1 MFLFFHVPYFVVR
14 YIVAVVFDDD
24 LETMAR
30 LAEEEGVG
38 GTGKHL
44 WIFTD
49 SAQSFHAVHGDK
61 ARKTLDGNDYNS
73 ILFTYYM
80 YWYFYFTSEA
90 NACSFCGPFVVVFF
104 EWW

>member
-1 MFLFFHVPYFVVR
+1 LCTNLVSFFFSLFRCHR

-30 LAEEEGVG
+30 LAEEEGVA

-49 SAQSFHAVHGDK
+49 SAQSFHAVQDDK

-73 ILFTYYM
+73 ICLHIHVLVLLFHVR
-80 YWYFYFTSEA
+80 
-90 NACSFCGPFVVVFF
+90 G
-104 EWW
+104 